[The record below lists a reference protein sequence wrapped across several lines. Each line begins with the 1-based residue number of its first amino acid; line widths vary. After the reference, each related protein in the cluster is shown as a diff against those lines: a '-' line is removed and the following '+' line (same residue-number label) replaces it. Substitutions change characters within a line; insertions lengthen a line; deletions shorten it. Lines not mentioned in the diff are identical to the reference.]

1 MTIRLPQKDLKELS
15 KKIKELPIDKKLQ
28 EHLAWIKRYR
38 ARKIRPIRK
47 DVKNRLLKIADDI
60 RFWSIQVAIENN
72 DMPTLE
78 KLAQEIYDRYE
89 DRPKLSMGLSADEE
103 AGAIGGV
110 VILPPIKKLEENVA
124 KGTQKKDNM
133 ETSSGTSNGVS
144 E

>member
-1 MTIRLPQKDLKELS
+1 MAARVRQKDLEDLS
-15 KKIKELPIDKKLQ
+15 KKIQALPIDERLQ

-38 ARKIRPIRK
+38 ERKIRPIRR

-60 RFWSIQVAIENN
+60 RFWSIQVAIENK
-72 DMPTLE
+72 DIASLE

-103 AGAIGGV
+103 AGGIGGV
-110 VILPPIKKLEENVA
+110 VILPPIKKVDRNGTER
-124 KGTQKKDNM
+124 TQKKDDM
-133 ETSSGTSNGVS
+133 EASSGASDGVL